1 MAGNFFRRVT
11 KHFFILINIIAAI
24 LFLLGIYGYLF
35 QPSTCW
41 PVGFLTLCAFYFLL
55 VLIAFIFFWLFIKP
69 VRALISIVAILMAYK
84 PLGNLIPYHL
94 PHSFSKQ
101 KAANALRI
109 MSWNVAQF
117 NIMEDKKHPE
127 VKSQMFNIINEYE
140 PDIACFQEMVAED
153 SAIKDHGHMDAFI
166 QQLNFKNY
174 FYSYNLKED
183 FWGYAHFGIIIFSK
197 YPIINKQTISFY
209 PNDYNSI
216 FQYVDIVKETDTIR
230 VFNIHL
236 QSLRFSKENLKY
248 IDKPTVEDENMA
260 LKESKNIIAK
270 FKKGFLKREIQ
281 ADRIRA
287 EMDKSPY
294 PIIVTGDFND
304 VPNSYAYYTIGA
316 NLKNAFVE
324 KGSGLGRT
332 FSGISP
338 VLRIDNI
345 FVDEKMNVLQ
355 FNLVKKKLSDHFP
368 IMADVEM
375 SKK

>member
-11 KHFFILINIIAAI
+11 KHFFILINITAAI
-24 LFLLGIYGYLF
+24 LFLLGMYGYLF
-35 QPSTCW
+35 QPSTFW
-41 PVGFLTLCAFYFLL
+41 PVGFLTLGAFYFLL

-84 PLGNLIPYHL
+84 PLSNIIPYHL

-109 MSWNVAQF
+109 MSRNVAQF
-117 NIMEDKKHPE
+117 NIMENEKHPE

-153 SAIKDHGHMDAFI
+153 STIKDHGHMDTFL

-174 FYSYNLKED
+174 FYSYNVKED
-183 FWGYAHFGIIIFSK
+183 FWGYAHFGVIIFSK

-216 FQYVDIVKETDTIR
+216 FQYVDIVKGADTIR

-248 IDKPTVEDENMA
+248 IDKPTVEDENKA
-260 LKESKNIIAK
+260 LQESKNIIAK

-281 ADRIRA
+281 AGRIRA
-287 EMDKSPY
+287 EINKSPY

-304 VPNSYAYYTIGA
+304 VPNSYAYYTIGG

-345 FVDEKMNVLQ
+345 FVDTKIDVLQ

-375 SKK
+375 AKK

>member
-11 KHFFILINIIAAI
+11 KHFFIVTNITAAI
-24 LFLLGIYGYLF
+24 LFLLGSYGYLF
-35 QPSTCW
+35 KPSVLW
-41 PVGFLTLCAFYFLL
+41 PVGFLTLSAFYFLL
-55 VLIAFIFFWLFIKP
+55 VLIAFIIFWFFIKP
-69 VRALISIVAILMAYK
+69 KRSLISIVAILLAYK
-84 PLGNLIPYHL
+84 PISNIV
-94 PHSFSKQ
+94 SFHFSSRFNKE
-101 KAANALRI
+101 KPSNSVRI
-109 MSWNVAQF
+109 MTWNVAQF
-117 NIMEDKKHPE
+117 NIMEDKQHPE
-127 VKSQMFNIINEYE
+127 VKRGMLNIINEYE

-153 SAIKDHGHMDAFI
+153 STIKNHGHVDEFLEK
-166 QQLNFKNY
+166 LNYKNY
-174 FYSYNLKED
+174 FYSYNSKED

-197 YPIINKQTISFY
+197 YPIINKQTVGFY

-216 FQYVDIVKETDTIR
+216 FQYVDVVKGDDTIR

-248 IDKPTVEDENMA
+248 IDKPTVEDENKA
-260 LKESKNIIAK
+260 LKESKNIISK

-287 EMDKSPY
+287 EIDKSPY
-294 PIIVTGDFND
+294 PVMITGDFND
-304 VPNSYAYYTIGA
+304 VPNSYAYHTIGA
-316 NLKNAFVE
+316 GMKNAFVE

-345 FVDEKMNVLQ
+345 FVDNRMDVLQ

-368 IMADVEM
+368 IMADVRM
-375 SKK
+375 PKK